1 MLDNEAIVLSH
12 VFFSQIAGMWP
23 EESWFL
29 SGGIHDLPEEGQ
41 DMSGL
46 WGQGAGLQ
54 LQRCLLWVLQS
65 IFPQERTQGERF
77 ACNNTFDLIQ

>member
-46 WGQGAGLQ
+46 WGQSAGLQ
-54 LQRCLLWVLQS
+54 LQRCLLRVLQS

>member
-1 MLDNEAIVLSH
+1 MLNNDPTELSH
-12 VFFSQIAGMWP
+12 DAPSPIVGMWP

-46 WGQGAGLQ
+46 WG
-54 LQRCLLWVLQS
+54 
-65 IFPQERTQGERF
+65 
-77 ACNNTFDLIQ
+77 